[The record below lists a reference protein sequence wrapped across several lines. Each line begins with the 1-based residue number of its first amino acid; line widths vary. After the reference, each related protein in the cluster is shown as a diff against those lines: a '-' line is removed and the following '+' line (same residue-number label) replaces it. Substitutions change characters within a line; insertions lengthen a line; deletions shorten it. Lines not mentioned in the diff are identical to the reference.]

1 MSEDE
6 GCWFECIACGGEMA
20 RAMMFFF
27 LLTRLLFSLNLVSS
41 SRFDNVI
48 LHNLNDMLSQL
59 KMRRQVY
66 KCNAGHLA
74 SALTSG
80 GPTLSFLGK
89 VTYRSHDFRC
99 FKP

>member
-6 GCWFECIACGGEMA
+6 GCWSECIGCGGEMA
-20 RAMMFFF
+20 RAILLIF
-27 LLTRLLFSLNLVSS
+27 LLIRRLFSLNLVPSNPS
-41 SRFDNVI
+41 GIVI
-48 LHNLNDMLSQL
+48 LHSLNGMLSQL

-66 KCNAGHLA
+66 KRNGGHLA

-80 GPTLSFLGK
+80 GSTLYFLGK
-89 VTYRSHDFRC
+89 VAHRSHDFLC